1 MGQPLCWV
9 LGAGCWVLEQ
19 DGEQGRLDPSQQLPC
34 ATGEIRHQTKE
45 YGIAN
50 LVCPMKWFS
59 TFSYFLKWKL
69 PTYTSV
75 QKILSDNFLS
85 KSFWVK
91 NCNYQSEF
99 LINKDLTVIPQ
110 LRSLCT
116 TGRNWHRTELSN
128 SVMGKC
134 TISSRFLLLCVHG
147 GGGQY
152 LFLVFRAYI
161 TDLLATFIDP
171 WFSSMA
177 VHQNHLEGLLNLRFL
192 ANLPPPRASE

>member
-1 MGQPLCWV
+1 MVSTSIRLGSVQSSASSLKNKAHSFLKYLLSTYRGPAIV

-50 LVCPMKWFS
+50 PVCPTKWFS

-99 LINKDLTVIPQ
+99 LINKRSHSHPTVKITLHNGEKLT
-110 LRSLCT
+110 
-116 TGRNWHRTELSN
+116 
-128 SVMGKC
+128 
-134 TISSRFLLLCVHG
+134 
-147 GGGQY
+147 
-152 LFLVFRAYI
+152 
-161 TDLLATFIDP
+161 
-171 WFSSMA
+171 
-177 VHQNHLEGLLNLRFL
+177 
-192 ANLPPPRASE
+192 

>member
-1 MGQPLCWV
+1 MELQIRCVPRSGFQP
-9 LGAGCWVLEQ
+9 
-19 DGEQGRLDPSQQLPC
+19 
-34 ATGEIRHQTKE
+34 
-45 YGIAN
+45 
-50 LVCPMKWFS
+50 
-59 TFSYFLKWKL
+59 
-69 PTYTSV
+69 
-75 QKILSDNFLS
+75 
-85 KSFWVK
+85 
-91 NCNYQSEF
+91 F
-99 LINKDLTVIPQ
+99 LIFWNENCLHIPQFRKFYLIISFPNLFESRTVTINQSSWSTKDLTVIPQ

-116 TGRNWHRTELSN
+116 MGRNWHRTELSN

-134 TISSRFLLLCVHG
+134 TISSRFLLLCVH